1 MLKVGRTKKPTT
13 QHMQS
18 RFDALR
24 SGGRLSGLRVRVLQQ
39 AQRLGPSGSAEVLR
53 VGVSLTALIPNLHV
67 ALPMELTAALPS
79 HVPLPRRI

>member
-18 RFDALR
+18 RFDSR
-24 SGGRLSGLRVRVLQQ
+24 GSGGRLSGLRVRVLHQ

-53 VGVSLTALIPNLHV
+53 AGVSLTALNPN
-67 ALPMELTAALPS
+67 
-79 HVPLPRRI
+79 